1 MKLVQISEYA
11 YPKQSASATMRLSYE
26 LEAIIHQEVVSPGKS
41 EGFSFIDEVAGEPV
55 ASRQAINVVAYADGS
70 ADYLI
75 EEQQPEHIDLPS
87 SFEGVPANDI
97 PPVAKTKVTGGM
109 AYFYDSQDN
118 LLYQHPME
126 EDYSMR
132 DQIAVLTGKY
142 DWKAEALAVGGKVE
156 ELEEGR
162 LLIRKPV
169 FNTTQQEEG
178 PALRTA
184 AGRYTEDVVIPELN
198 LLLGSSLFEA
208 NGELVS
214 RMVNKY
220 NYQEDKGQW
229 QPEMMYYEEHG
240 TNEVTGSQYVSKTTY
255 YYNNY
260 SLQIN

>member
-1 MKLVQISEYA
+1 
-11 YPKQSASATMRLSYE
+11 MRLSYE
-26 LEAIIHQEVVSPGKS
+26 LEAITHQEVVSPGKS
-41 EGFSFIDEVAGEPV
+41 EGFSFIDEIAGETV
-55 ASRQAINVVAYADGS
+55 ASRQAVNVVVYADGR

-75 EEQQPEHIDLPS
+75 EERHPEHIDIPS

-97 PPVAKTKVTGGM
+97 PSVAKTKVTGGM
-109 AYFYDSQDN
+109 AYFYDNQDN

-126 EDYSMR
+126 EDYGMR

-142 DWKAEALAVGGKVE
+142 DWKAEAEAVGGKVE

-162 LLIRKPV
+162 LLIRKPAPDIAP
-169 FNTTQQEEG
+169 QEEG

-214 RMVNKY
+214 QMVNKY
-220 NYQEDKGQW
+220 TYQEDKKQW
-229 QPEMMYYEEHG
+229 QPELMYYEEHG
-240 TNEVTGSQYVSKTTY
+240 INEVTGSQYVSKTTY
-255 YYNNY
+255 YYDNY